1 MESFDRTQAEY
12 LVYTYSDLILRLS
25 YTYLKSTHDA
35 EDICQTVF
43 LKYLTAGQKFSDRE
57 HEKAWIIR
65 TAVNACK
72 DVLKSGW
79 RTRTCNMEACAEVAA
94 SEMQDDSLMTAV
106 QSLPDKYR
114 IPLYLHY
121 YGGYKTHEIAEMLG
135 ERPATINTRIDR
147 ARGKLRILLGGK
159 TCEQGV

>member
-1 MESFDRTQAEY
+1 MESFDRAQAEY
-12 LVYTYSDLILRLS
+12 LVQTYSDLILRLS

-43 LKYLTAGQKFSDRE
+43 LKYLTAGQSFDSRE

-79 RTRTCNMEACAEVAA
+79 RTRTCGLEACAQVPAPECR
-94 SEMQDDSLMTAV
+94 DDTVLAAV
-106 QSLPDKYR
+106 QALPDKYR
-114 IPLYLHY
+114 IPLYLY
-121 YGGYKTHEIAEMLG
+121 YYEGYKTREIAEMLG

-147 ARGKLRILLGGK
+147 ARGKLKTVLGGK

>member
-25 YTYLKSTHDA
+25 YTYIKSTHDA

-43 LKYLTAGQKFSDRE
+43 LKYLTAGQTFRDRE

-94 SEMQDDSLMTAV
+94 PEMRDDSLMTAV

-121 YGGYKTHEIAEMLG
+121 YEGYKTHEIAEMLG

-147 ARGKLRILLGGK
+147 ARGKLRTILGGK

>member
-43 LKYLTAGQKFSDRE
+43 LKYLTAGQTFRDRE

-94 SEMQDDSLMTAV
+94 PEMRDDSLMTAV

-121 YGGYKTHEIAEMLG
+121 YEGYKTHEIAEMLG

-147 ARGKLRILLGGK
+147 ARGKLRTILGGK

>member
-1 MESFDRTQAEY
+1 MESFVRTQAEY

-72 DVLKSGW
+72 DVLQERLAHANVQHGGK
-79 RTRTCNMEACAEVAA
+79 ACAEVAA
-94 SEMQDDSLMTAV
+94 PECRMTA
-106 QSLPDKYR
+106 
-114 IPLYLHY
+114 
-121 YGGYKTHEIAEMLG
+121 
-135 ERPATINTRIDR
+135 
-147 ARGKLRILLGGK
+147 
-159 TCEQGV
+159 

>member
-12 LVYTYSDLILRLS
+12 LVYAYSDLILRLS

-43 LKYLTAGQKFSDRE
+43 LKYLTTGQQFDSKD

-65 TAVNACK
+65 TTVNACK
-72 DVLKSGW
+72 DVLKSSW
-79 RTRTCNMEACAEVAA
+79 RTRTCGLEACAEVPAP
-94 SEMQDDSLMTAV
+94 EVQDDTILAAV
-106 QSLPDKYR
+106 QALPDSYR
-114 IPLYLHY
+114 IPIYLHY
-121 YGGYKTHEIAEMLG
+121 YEGYKTREIAEMLG

-147 ARGKLRILLGGK
+147 ARNKLRKQLGGK